1 MEEKTTRPLSSVSA
15 GETVRL
21 VRIDVGSGLNSRL
34 TAMGLIPKVEIKV
47 VKSGRP
53 GPFVISVKGSKMVL
67 GRGVVHKILVREV

>member
-1 MEEKTTRPLSSVSA
+1 MEKKTARPLSSVSA

-21 VRIDVGSGLNSRL
+21 VRIDAGSGLNSRL

-53 GPFVISVKGSKMVL
+53 GPFVVSVKGSKMVL
-67 GRGVVHKILVREV
+67 GRGVVHKIMVI